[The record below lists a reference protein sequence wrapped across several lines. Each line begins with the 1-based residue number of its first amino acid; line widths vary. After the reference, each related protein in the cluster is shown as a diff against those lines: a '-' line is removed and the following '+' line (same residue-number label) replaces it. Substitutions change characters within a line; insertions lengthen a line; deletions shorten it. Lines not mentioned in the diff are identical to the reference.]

1 MLSFFSAAQ
10 HLVIQLL
17 TNTNTPF
24 WQLAHSLFL
33 TMIST
38 VVVCFVVGELT
49 RNYSQVDKIWSIMP
63 IIYSGITLYT
73 FPYSPR
79 ILLMTVLVTAWGLR
93 LTFNF
98 SRKGG
103 YNKIPWKGEE
113 DYRWEILRQD
123 RKLQGFRIVL
133 FNLFFISFFQQF
145 LIFLFS
151 MPLLIAAANSEVVL
165 NGMDYAAAI
174 ALLTFLSIETT
185 ADNQLFKFH
194 LQKQNKIEV
203 DGKYKNSLEK
213 GFMVNGLW
221 KYVRHPNFICEQLVW
236 VSFYFFG
243 VAASGEWINW
253 TLAGPILLILLF
265 IGSSEFTE
273 SVSMKKYPEYV
284 RYKQSVPRYFPF
296 KKNNS
301 NIYPQ
306 N

>member
-1 MLSFFSAAQ
+1 
-10 HLVIQLL
+10 
-17 TNTNTPF
+17 
-24 WQLAHSLFL
+24 
-33 TMIST
+33 
-38 VVVCFVVGELT
+38 
-49 RNYSQVDKIWSIMP
+49 
-63 IIYSGITLYT
+63 
-73 FPYSPR
+73 
-79 ILLMTVLVTAWGLR
+79 
-93 LTFNF
+93 
-98 SRKGG
+98 
-103 YNKIPWKGEE
+103 
-113 DYRWEILRQD
+113 
-123 RKLQGFRIVL
+123 
-133 FNLFFISFFQQF
+133 
-145 LIFLFS
+145 

-203 DGKYKNSLEK
+203 DGKFKNSLEK

-301 NIYPQ
+301 NTYPQ